1 MSFGLAFAASTSV
14 ATTLPESYPLNA
26 AELGPTPLDPD
37 LAMWLAEHVE
47 QLPPADL
54 DSVKFNALV
63 AAQDPLTAVYLK
75 LAHTKGS
82 EPSLTVPMLPN
93 PGSEPPLPP
102 APASLRPEINVNPIK
117 FSAADYNRGLVDQA
131 LKLISSD
138 QDPAY
143 QSALNHPMLPFLY
156 LELLKAPTLSPAE
169 KSQAQTRFNQVAVG
183 TCASKQ
189 SVFEEINLN
198 NLTSLPDD
206 GLRELV
212 ARLGVYHSKGFKR
225 AALRRFAALLPEP
238 RQKAAGDQI
247 LAAAQPY
254 PEVIRAVPWLN
265 TLAEKTG
272 KPGDSREPA
281 FSFTR
286 ARSMAAHKSC
296 GTAKDLMLNTL
307 RKVKGISS
315 LNDAV
320 NTGKAIDGC
329 YRAQNRSERAAFW
342 RLITAQM
349 GQTYGIDGWAE
360 SLLRLG
366 FIDWT
371 HNAFADA
378 TASFKEVVAKTEG
391 KFIKYEARAVYALAR
406 IAENEGD
413 SDRAANLYKDYMTRF
428 PQQENFEEA
437 MMAAVL
443 LRASKGEWVAIGIQL
458 EAMIQSQTMLRVDER
473 SVGAMSFGL
482 FWAGRSFLEQN
493 RVAEATEMWRRLASE
508 YYSTYYG
515 ALGHFMLEK
524 TQGRQL
530 ALQPARTPGFRMQAL
545 REAFSLPDQQKV
557 RRIEALM
564 RIGLKAAAICELE
577 ELDVTDGK
585 PEKVLVKA
593 LVMHAAGH
601 WLDAI
606 KTYDAI
612 PRSFRNSL
620 PVGFERILFPQRFG
634 PEVRALALK
643 AKVDPDLVLAIIR
656 QESVFNPLARSPV
669 GAMGLMQLMP
679 QTARLEMKRIELA
692 YMPAAEKSIIYQ
704 HLNNPLGLLL
714 AETNLKI
721 GVHHVRSLLEKYLSP
736 VYVLT
741 AYNASPAATQRWITT
756 LPTKDTLAFIERIPY
771 KETRAYVKLVLRNY
785 FYYKRWYGNT
795 QDSLLHLD
803 TVTSP
808 LLTVL
813 NQRAVLAP
821 TPMPAGAALAPQPG
835 TPVVAGS
842 AGK

>member
-1 MSFGLAFAASTSV
+1 
-14 ATTLPESYPLNA
+14 
-26 AELGPTPLDPD
+26 
-37 LAMWLAEHVE
+37 
-47 QLPPADL
+47 
-54 DSVKFNALV
+54 
-63 AAQDPLTAVYLK
+63 
-75 LAHTKGS
+75 
-82 EPSLTVPMLPN
+82 
-93 PGSEPPLPP
+93 
-102 APASLRPEINVNPIK
+102 
-117 FSAADYNRGLVDQA
+117 
-131 LKLISSD
+131 
-138 QDPAY
+138 
-143 QSALNHPMLPFLY
+143 
-156 LELLKAPTLSPAE
+156 
-169 KSQAQTRFNQVAVG
+169 
-183 TCASKQ
+183 
-189 SVFEEINLN
+189 
-198 NLTSLPDD
+198 
-206 GLRELV
+206 
-212 ARLGVYHSKGFKR
+212 
-225 AALRRFAALLPEP
+225 
-238 RQKAAGDQI
+238 
-247 LAAAQPY
+247 
-254 PEVIRAVPWLN
+254 
-265 TLAEKTG
+265 
-272 KPGDSREPA
+272 
-281 FSFTR
+281 
-286 ARSMAAHKSC
+286 
-296 GTAKDLMLNTL
+296 
-307 RKVKGISS
+307 
-315 LNDAV
+315 
-320 NTGKAIDGC
+320 
-329 YRAQNRSERAAFW
+329 
-342 RLITAQM
+342 
-349 GQTYGIDGWAE
+349 
-360 SLLRLG
+360 
-366 FIDWT
+366 
-371 HNAFADA
+371 
-378 TASFKEVVAKTEG
+378 
-391 KFIKYEARAVYALAR
+391 
-406 IAENEGD
+406 
-413 SDRAANLYKDYMTRF
+413 
-428 PQQENFEEA
+428 

-443 LRASKGEWVAIGIQL
+443 LRASKGEWVSIGVQL
-458 EAMIQSQTMLRVDER
+458 EAMIQSQTMLPVDER
-473 SVGAMSFGL
+473 SVGVMSFGL
-482 FWAGRSFLEQN
+482 FWAGRAYLEQS

-545 REAFSLPDQQKV
+545 RDAFSLQDQQKV

-564 RIGLKAAAICELE
+564 RIGLKNAAICELE
-577 ELDVTDGK
+577 ELDVADGK
-585 PEKVLVKA
+585 AEKVLVKA

-692 YMPAAEKSIIYQ
+692 YMPAAEKGIINQ

-756 LPTKDTLAFIERIPY
+756 LPTKDALAFIERIPY

-795 QDSLLHLD
+795 QDALLHLD

-808 LLTVL
+808 LLTML
-813 NQRAVLAP
+813 NQRAALP
-821 TPMPAGAALAPQPG
+821 PLPAGAALAPPPG